1 MGYNKIMLYGKQ
13 VCDYLHIQ
21 NTPTD
26 GTLFKSVDSEPTIWE
41 DNTLFSAKFNKSL
54 IAGDSSLTDRIDG
67 YEVRRQKGANPYTEY
82 VGTIKGSEDSAKK
95 YMIDYLAA
103 NNTDYTYF
111 LYPSSTAYSSSGAV
125 LSPSI
130 SDGVKTNW
138 GYWSLLIVD
147 ESEEEN
153 VFYLSKMFKFELNLE
168 TGDMNNN
175 AVVSVTQNFTK
186 YPTIQ
191 YGMSNYWS
199 GDLTSLCGFI
209 ACNDCDYV
217 QTPNMIE
224 ELKSLTS
231 DTRRKFLKDMDGNVW
246 EIKITA
252 PINISTEDQTLQR
265 IKTAKISW
273 AEVGSVSGISVIDNP
288 NTPPTNWLLTETGE
302 AVPYTSYVWDEQ
314 YRWDNSYRWTAK
326 ETNLDIDVSNMGRD
340 LFEKESDK

>member
-1 MGYNKIMLYGKQ
+1 MGYNKIMLYGEQ

-21 NTPTD
+21 NTPID
-26 GTLFKSVDSEPTIWE
+26 SNLFKSIDSEPTAWE
-41 DNTLFSAKFNKSL
+41 DSTLLSAKFNNKSL
-54 IAGDSSLTDRIDG
+54 VAGDSSLTDRIDG

-82 VGTIKGSEDSAKK
+82 IGTIKGSEDGAKK

-111 LYPSSTAYSSSGAV
+111 LYPSSIRPTSGV
-125 LSPSI
+125 ILSPFI
-130 SDGVKTNW
+130 SDEVKTDW

-175 AVVSVTQNFTK
+175 AVVTVTQNFTK

-209 ACNDCDYV
+209 ACNDCEYV

-252 PINISTEDQTLQR
+252 PVSISTNDQTLQR

-273 AEVGSVSGISVIDNP
+273 TEVGSVSGISVIDNP
-288 NTPPTNWLLTETGE
+288 NIPSTNWLLTETGE
-302 AVPYTSYVWDEQ
+302 AIPYTSYVWDEQ
-314 YRWDNSYRWTAK
+314 YRWDNSYRWTAN
-326 ETNLDIDVSNMGRD
+326 ETNLNTDVSNMGRD
-340 LFEKESDK
+340 LFDKESGE